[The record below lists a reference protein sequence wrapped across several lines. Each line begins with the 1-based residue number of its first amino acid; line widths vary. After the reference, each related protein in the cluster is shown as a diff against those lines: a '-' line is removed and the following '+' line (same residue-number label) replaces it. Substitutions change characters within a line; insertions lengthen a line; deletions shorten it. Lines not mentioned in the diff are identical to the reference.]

1 MVETEIS
8 GLLTKEAL
16 DLLREIGPL
25 GAKADVLKLITSL
38 RKAGH
43 PAELVTAV
51 VNQARLRHRATS
63 KFGDFANDLL
73 FTEEALEQATRL
85 PVAALHA
92 ERFRSAGVTSVTD
105 MGCGIGADAMTFAAL
120 GLDVTAVEMDSN
132 TAALASFNL
141 ASFPNA
147 KVLNADAHTLVIE
160 SQGLFFDPARRDL
173 GRKRESHIRLSPDD
187 FSPNLN
193 WVFEMAKNYPT
204 GVKLSPAFD
213 HDLIPNQ
220 AEAIWVSHNSD
231 LVEVL
236 LWFGSLG
243 SPGKRSAMM
252 MKDGQILSFSGDPK
266 IEAMVDEPKR
276 YIFEPDN
283 ALIRSHL
290 MGEFANQNGL
300 TLVSQSIAY
309 LSGNQPADSPWL
321 KTYEVIER
329 LPLDTKA
336 IRRSLNA
343 REIGQLEIKKRGI
356 DLTPEEL
363 RPQLK
368 LKGKNAAT
376 LILTK
381 VGDARAAFI
390 CRNLNG

>member
-1 MVETEIS
+1 VESQINK
-8 GLLTKEAL
+8 LLTKEAL
-16 DLLREIGPL
+16 SLLREIGPL
-25 GAKADVLKLITSL
+25 DGSADVLKLITTL

-43 PAELVTAV
+43 DPELVTTV
-51 VNQARLRHRATS
+51 VNQARLRHRAIA

-73 FTEEALEQATRL
+73 FTEAGLEQATRL

-92 ERFRSAGVTSVTD
+92 QRFRDSNIKSVTD
-105 MGCGIGADAMTFAAL
+105 LGCGIAADSMTFAAL
-120 GLDVTAVEMDSN
+120 GIQVTAVEQDSD

-141 ASFPNA
+141 ASFPDA
-147 KVLNADAHTLVIE
+147 DVLNMNAEEAPIRSE
-160 SQGLFFDPARRDL
+160 ALFFDPARRDL
-173 GRKRESHIRLSPDD
+173 SRKGKTHTRLNPED
-187 FSPNLN
+187 FSPNLD
-193 WVFEMAKNYPT
+193 WVFEMAKKYPT

-213 HDLIPNQ
+213 HDLIPEE
-220 AEAIWVSHNSD
+220 AEAIWVSHNGD

-236 LWFGSLG
+236 LWFGALASKG
-243 SPGKRSAMM
+243 QRSALLL
-252 MKDGQILSFSGDPK
+252 KDGQRFEFAADPS
-266 IEAMVDEPKR
+266 ITALVDRPKK

-300 TLVSQSIAY
+300 TLLAPSIAY
-309 LSGNQPADSPWL
+309 LSAEERIESPWV
-321 KTYEVIER
+321 KTYEVVEQ
-329 LPLDTKA
+329 LPLDIKILRKA
-336 IRRSLNA
+336 LAA
-343 REIGQLEIKKRGI
+343 REIGELEIKKRGI

-381 VGDARAAFI
+381 VDGVRAAFI
-390 CRNLNG
+390 CYNLNR